1 MSNYTYILTNKN
13 KTVLYVG
20 ATRNL
25 KTRMTQH
32 KTKYYPKSFSAQYN
46 CYNLMYYE
54 LFETYNEALA
64 REKQLKSGNRK
75 RKISL
80 IESKN
85 PDWLDLASSYAS
97 LGGEDYLIKEIW

>member
-1 MSNYTYILTNKN
+1 MFESPHESKNIHNINFIKMPCYCYILTNKN

-25 KTRMTQH
+25 KTRMVQH

-75 RKISL
+75 RKIL
-80 IESKN
+80 
-85 PDWLDLASSYAS
+85 
-97 LGGEDYLIKEIW
+97 

>member
-75 RKISL
+75 RKILL

-85 PDWLDLASSYAS
+85 PDWLDLVSSYAS